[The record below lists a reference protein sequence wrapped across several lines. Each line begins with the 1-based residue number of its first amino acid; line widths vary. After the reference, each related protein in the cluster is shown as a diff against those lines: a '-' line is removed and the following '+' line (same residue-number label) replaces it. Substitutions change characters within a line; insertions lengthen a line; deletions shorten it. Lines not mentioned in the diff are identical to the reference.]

1 MVIGPRLVKVL
12 SWYDNEFG
20 YSQRLADLTKF
31 VADRLALTA
40 AEATAEA
47 TDTQI
52 SA

>member
-31 VADRLALTA
+31 VADSLDITKADD
-40 AEATAEA
+40 E
-47 TDTQI
+47 DTQL